1 LRLSTEAH
9 EQIISNG
16 YKKFAKSQMKTD
28 RPGKNKV
35 KKIEFIGNNKNGQKF
50 RKQKFTPLYL

>member
-1 LRLSTEAH
+1 MEAH